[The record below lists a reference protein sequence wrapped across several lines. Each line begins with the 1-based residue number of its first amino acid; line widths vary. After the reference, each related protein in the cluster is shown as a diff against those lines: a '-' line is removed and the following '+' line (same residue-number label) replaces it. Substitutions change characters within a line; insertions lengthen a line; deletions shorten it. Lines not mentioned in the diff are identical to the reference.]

1 MMVEEIRSHLEQRLI
16 PFWSSLRDEE
26 YGGFYGYM
34 DYNLRVD
41 REAKKGAILNSRILW
56 FFSSAA
62 EALGREDLSGEAEH
76 AFLFLKER
84 CLDREFGGVFWSV
97 NYDGTP
103 SDTTKHTYNQAFA
116 IYGLSAYYGMR
127 KDPEALEIAMQLF
140 RLIET
145 RMRDRDGYLEA
156 FDREFRPVDNE
167 KLSENGVTAVRTM
180 NTILHVMEAYT
191 ELYRVTRDQEVA
203 DRLYEILNIVRE
215 HIFNSEKR
223 RQEVFFDRDYQSLI
237 DLTSYGHDIEAAWSE
252 AFDEGDLGMAV
263 MNRLQKAAAYHIE
276 HTGQNTENKEK
287 KTMIAIGS
295 DHGGYGLKQEI
306 MEHLKKRG
314 ISYDDLGC
322 YSEASCD
329 YPKYARAVAAQVAD
343 GKAEKGILICGTG
356 IGMSITANKVRG
368 IRAAAV
374 SDCFT
379 AEATRQHNDAN
390 VLCLGAR
397 TLGPGLALKI
407 VDIFLDTP
415 FSDEERHIRRIAQI
429 EAE

>member
-116 IYGLSAYYGMR
+116 IYGLSAYYGLR

-156 FDREFRPVDNE
+156 FDREFHPVDNE

-203 DRLYEILNIVRE
+203 DRLYEILKIVRE

-237 DLTSYGHDIEAAWSE
+237 DLTSYGHDIEAAWLLTRTAEVLEDDAAIRETRKMAAVLTE
-252 AFDEGDLGMAV
+252 AVYE
-263 MNRLQKAAAYHIE
+263 AAYDGRSVVSE
-276 HTGQNTENKEK
+276 MEAGVKKEGRIWWVQAESINGFVDAYQK
-287 KTMIAIGS
+287 MPEEKRYLNAAESIWVYIR
-295 DHGGYGLKQEI
+295 DNFIDRREGGEWFWSLTTD
-306 MEHLKKRG
+306 G
-314 ISYDDLGC
+314 I
-322 YSEASCD
+322 
-329 YPKYARAVAAQVAD
+329 P
-343 GKAEKGILICGTG
+343 EKGPIVEPWKCPY
-356 IGMSITANKVRG
+356 
-368 IRAAAV
+368 
-374 SDCFT
+374 
-379 AEATRQHNDAN
+379 HNGRMCLEMIKRN
-390 VLCLGAR
+390 V
-397 TLGPGLALKI
+397 T
-407 VDIFLDTP
+407 
-415 FSDEERHIRRIAQI
+415 
-429 EAE
+429 